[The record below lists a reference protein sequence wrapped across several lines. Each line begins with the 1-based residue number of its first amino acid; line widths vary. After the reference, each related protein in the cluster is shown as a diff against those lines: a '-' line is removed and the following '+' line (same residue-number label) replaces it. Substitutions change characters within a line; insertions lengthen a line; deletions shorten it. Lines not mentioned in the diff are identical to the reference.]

1 VKTCYQ
7 LQYTDL
13 KRLDPDSQP
22 IETAAS
28 TAPPPVKRNGLS
40 EEKCE
45 FSGEKKKSSLLQ
57 SEVYE
62 ATYPHFLTS
71 QNRKY
76 GCVLR
81 LVMTTTTF

>member
-13 KRLDPDSQP
+13 KRLDSDSQP

-40 EEKCE
+40 EEKSE
-45 FSGEKKKSSLLQ
+45 FSGEKKSPRLFPTTNYFKVKFMKL
-57 SEVYE
+57 
-62 ATYPHFLTS
+62 HIRTS
-71 QNRKY
+71 
-76 GCVLR
+76 
-81 LVMTTTTF
+81 

>member
-1 VKTCYQ
+1 VKTYQ

-45 FSGEKKKSSLLQ
+45 FSGERERARYPPLLFPTTNYVLQ
-57 SEVYE
+57 SKVYE
-62 ATYPHFLTS
+62 AT
-71 QNRKY
+71 
-76 GCVLR
+76 
-81 LVMTTTTF
+81 